1 MDKLKT
7 REFKLK
13 DIVWA
18 KAKGNPWWPGI
29 IKKISFYNIQKN
41 NNITKEKIFT
51 IDFIG
56 EKSHVKLTKENIEL
70 FLENYKRHLTAKQP
84 SLIRSIKLAKKMC
97 DKKNSRKLINLEE
110 NISENIYDIK
120 EQKNKDKELNK
131 INTKKDNKEE
141 IGSEYDSDD
150 EMSYDEYKKNNET
163 KSKKII
169 DKKNF
174 IPKDEHN
181 KKINEKNEKEN
192 DDKNI
197 KINININLTNN
208 NNTFNIFGIQNI
220 EKLAN
225 NIDINKN
232 NNNNKGEDSINVI
245 NNTINTINEEKDIKK
260 ESNFPSL
267 LMPKI
272 FNLNVN
278 NKLEEKNNKED
289 IQNIEKEIIL
299 TNEVISELTKKLTN
313 YQLNLADS
321 INHQI
326 IIDELENFHNIL
338 KNSLLKAQNFNQI
351 DFINKDLLSILL
363 TFKLNKNNEIKQKAV
378 NILTILS
385 EYIIKDIFIF
395 TEGEINN
402 LKETKQKIDNNQ
414 NINNLFDNEYNNGL
428 ELCELINQNSSNI
441 CLLSKKIKN
450 KNINNS
456 KSDKNESSNDSDIL
470 DDNNINYEINEEL
483 YNILFKLKTEKA
495 INEFNN
501 ISEHFYKYVY
511 NKNNNGL
518 DLVKSIKRKKI
529 CIKMFNLLRK
539 IFPKTDENLIK
550 KIIIYIEYRI
560 RNEDQTLGKKY
571 YKIINNLFNKIK
583 LLYNNI

>member
-13 DIVWA
+13 DTVWA

-70 FLENYKRHLTAKQP
+70 FLENYKRHLNAKQP

-299 TNEVISELTKKLTN
+299 TNEVINEITKKLTN

>member
-13 DIVWA
+13 DTVWA

-70 FLENYKRHLTAKQP
+70 FLENYKRHLNAKQP

-299 TNEVISELTKKLTN
+299 TNEVINELTKKLTN

-456 KSDKNESSNDSDIL
+456 KSDKNEFSNDSDIL

>member
-1 MDKLKT
+1 
-7 REFKLK
+7 
-13 DIVWA
+13 
-18 KAKGNPWWPGI
+18 
-29 IKKISFYNIQKN
+29 
-41 NNITKEKIFT
+41 
-51 IDFIG
+51 
-56 EKSHVKLTKENIEL
+56 
-70 FLENYKRHLTAKQP
+70 
-84 SLIRSIKLAKKMC
+84 MC